1 MFQSCHQIHVASMR
15 SGACSSAGA
24 RPCTESPAGQAGVS
38 LVVVMLIMV
47 VASLLGVA
55 GVQISMMAERATRN
69 DRDLQVAWQS
79 AEAALIDAELDI
91 QGQPVSAANKR
102 PEVFDRKMVD
112 TAKFAPGCGKAGE
125 GKSFGLCNPVGLKPD
140 WLMVDFTTT
149 GTNAPTVGF
158 GTFTG
163 RAFPA
168 GGAGVQPAAVPR
180 YVIELIADP
189 SQAPTTPP
197 KDRKYVYRVT
207 ARGFGPNADTQAVL
221 QMIYRN

>member
-1 MFQSCHQIHVASMR
+1 MFQSCQSTYAAGKDDGVCDRACVRNYAS
-15 SGACSSAGA
+15 
-24 RPCTESPAGQAGVS
+24 SPAGQGGVS
-38 LVVVMLIMV
+38 LVVVMLILV
-47 VASLLGVA
+47 VASILGVA

-69 DRDLQVAWQS
+69 DRDLQVAWQA

-91 QGQPVSAANKR
+91 QGQPVSATNKR
-102 PEVFDRKMVD
+102 PEVFDRKNVD
-112 TAKFAPGCGKAGE
+112 LAKFLPGCGKAGE
-125 GKSFGLCNPVGLKPD
+125 GKSFGLCTSVGAKPD
-140 WLMVDFTTT
+140 WLTVDFTTT

-180 YVIELIADP
+180 YVIEIMDDP
-189 SQAPTTPP
+189 SMAPTTAP

-207 ARGFGPNADTQAVL
+207 SMGFGPNADTQAVL

>member
-1 MFQSCHQIHVASMR
+1 
-15 SGACSSAGA
+15 
-24 RPCTESPAGQAGVS
+24 
-38 LVVVMLIMV
+38 
-47 VASLLGVA
+47 
-55 GVQISMMAERATRN
+55 
-69 DRDLQVAWQS
+69 
-79 AEAALIDAELDI
+79 
-91 QGQPVSAANKR
+91 
-102 PEVFDRKMVD
+102 MVD

-207 ARGFGPNADTQAVL
+207 AMGFGPNADTQAVL